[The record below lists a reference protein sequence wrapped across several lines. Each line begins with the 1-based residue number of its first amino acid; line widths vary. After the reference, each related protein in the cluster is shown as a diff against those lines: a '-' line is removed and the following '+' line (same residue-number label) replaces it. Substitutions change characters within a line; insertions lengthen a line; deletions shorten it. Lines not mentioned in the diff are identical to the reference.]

1 MIFDPQQFV
10 NVSTSI
16 LQSINYSFIGIHSVN
31 VQQMNKVLQSID
43 LLDKVQSQEFW
54 GAMAHIYSCDT
65 EYIKLQYQLLKTNSI
80 TSETQSDTASLS
92 EESSQKRNMVCK
104 FKSDS
109 ILSKKNQI
117 RNALVQV
124 VNQYSSNKIES
135 SLTDKDLCILVNKI
149 VENDVTQKFWNKV
162 AALVPSK
169 SKKQIYDFYHTSFS
183 KALFD
188 QQVSR
193 EDRDLILQL
202 NQLYPNEKPST
213 LAAMFLEKTGKLILK
228 HIIIMYF
235 VNLRR
240 NK

>member
-1 MIFDPQQFV
+1 
-10 NVSTSI
+10 
-16 LQSINYSFIGIHSVN
+16 
-31 VQQMNKVLQSID
+31 MNKVLQSID
-43 LLDKVQSQEFW
+43 QLDEMQSQEFW
-54 GAMAHIYSCDT
+54 SAMAHIYSCEIDH
-65 EYIKLQYQLLKTNSI
+65 IKLQYQLLKTNSI
-80 TSETQSDTASLS
+80 TSEAQSDTVSLS
-92 EESSQKRNMVCK
+92 EETSQKQNIVCK

-109 ILSKKNQI
+109 IVSKKKHI

-124 VNQYSSNKIES
+124 VNQYSTKIES
-135 SLTDKDLCILVNKI
+135 SLLDKDLCIIVNKI
-149 VENDVTQKFWNKV
+149 VENDTTQKFWNKV
-162 AALVPSK
+162 ATLVPSK

-193 EDRDLILQL
+193 EDRDLIIQL
-202 NQLYPNEKPST
+202 NQKHPNEKPST

-240 NK
+240 TK